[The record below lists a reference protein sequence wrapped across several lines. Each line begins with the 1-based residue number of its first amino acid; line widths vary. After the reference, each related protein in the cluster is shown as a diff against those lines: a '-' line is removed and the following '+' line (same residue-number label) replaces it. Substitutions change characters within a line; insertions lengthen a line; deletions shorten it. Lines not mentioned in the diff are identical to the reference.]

1 MSATGTEGEV
11 PFNLPTAPRASPAGF
26 ILGRTGTGLTCF
38 IENAAAAIAFEKALP
53 PLDRDQGNEK
63 QTDIVVQPLE
73 AGRRQAATG
82 ADPRLFIHF
91 YSSGLNSTDE
101 NEGAS
106 PPNVEDSIE
115 HGA

>member
-1 MSATGTEGEV
+1 MLEGTR
-11 PFNLPTAPRASPAGF
+11 LRSTRF
-26 ILGRTGTGLTCF
+26 IK
-38 IENAAAAIAFEKALP
+38 NAAAAIALQKAFS

-91 YSSGLNSTDE
+91 YSSGLNSTDKD
-101 NEGAS
+101 EGSS
-106 PPNVEDSIE
+106 PPIQLDPSIKQE
-115 HGA
+115 TMCQPHYITFWDRLSISTHALIF